1 MEDLSGED
9 IHNGGILGSLQFL
22 FGNRI
27 TICHTNYNFQNLIIE
42 NPKSDNVIAIY
53 NCILSLTGM
62 FSVSIISIYGS
73 YKLFISSDNYK
84 VLLLPLSFLLFSYI
98 CILQQSL
105 SVHLMGYSILFSSI
119 FSLGFIFFIKKI
131 LNNKKY
137 YASNLILSFPILIG
151 ILILCIR
158 VSMLTGPNG

>member
-1 MEDLSGED
+1 
-9 IHNGGILGSLQFL
+9 
-22 FGNRI
+22 
-27 TICHTNYNFQNLIIE
+27 
-42 NPKSDNVIAIY
+42 
-53 NCILSLTGM
+53 M
-62 FSVSIISIYGS
+62 FFVSIISIYGS

-98 CILQQSL
+98 SILQQSL

-137 YASNLILSFPILIG
+137 YASNLILSFPLLIG